1 MNKPLIGITLDYE
14 EPGNYSKFPWY
25 AIRENYLSCIYKFNA
40 IPFPL
45 FHEIESVSEICKL
58 IDGLI
63 LTGGNFDINPLTYGN
78 KNTKSRTIKSKRTN
92 FEIKIFNEFFNKKK
106 PILGICG
113 GEQLINVA
121 CGGNLIQDIKDKT
134 DNLINHE
141 QLNPRNQTSHKIN
154 LIKGTKTSNI
164 INKKEIMVNS
174 AHHQAVHRL
183 GKNLVKTAI
192 AEDNIIEGIEHT
204 NHPWCIGV
212 QWHPEFLITNEDRL
226 IINDFIYNSSFDL

>member
-1 MNKPLIGITLDYE
+1 MSKPIIALTLDYE
-14 EPGNYSKFPWY
+14 TNKEYSKFPWY

-63 LTGGNFDINPLTYGN
+63 LTGGNFDIDPLMYGN
-78 KNTKSRTIKSKRTN
+78 KDTKSRTIKNKRTN

-141 QLNPRNQTSHKIN
+141 QVNPRNQTSHKIN
-154 LIKGTKTSNI
+154 FPS
-164 INKKEIMVNS
+164 
-174 AHHQAVHRL
+174 
-183 GKNLVKTAI
+183 
-192 AEDNIIEGIEHT
+192 
-204 NHPWCIGV
+204 
-212 QWHPEFLITNEDRL
+212 
-226 IINDFIYNSSFDL
+226 YNA